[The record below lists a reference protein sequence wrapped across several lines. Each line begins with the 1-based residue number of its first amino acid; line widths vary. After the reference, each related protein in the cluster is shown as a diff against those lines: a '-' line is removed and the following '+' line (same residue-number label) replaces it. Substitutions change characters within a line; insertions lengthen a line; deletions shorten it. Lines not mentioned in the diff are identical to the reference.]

1 MGHLAASLLHNFR
14 FDGIEYDRCIDT
26 SSGAFPIRYRNI
38 ENSAYYGVNYKPE
51 CSKLMKYDLISFDYQ
66 T

>member
-26 SSGAFPIRYRNI
+26 SSGAFPIRYFHIAKNHFRVLI
-38 ENSAYYGVNYKPE
+38 
-51 CSKLMKYDLISFDYQ
+51 KYNESVSVWMILFKISFFH
-66 T
+66 